1 MKRLLLSVGSI
12 LLFASAQG
20 QQVLNLLT
28 GEMRNGSDAAKP
40 VKTVETLEDGYLVTY
55 NFTEVLLVKDELYS
69 DCVFCRINGFLETDE
84 IEYPAF
90 PYKKGWA
97 NVNESNPKVEMVE
110 SNFVDFNYKLSP
122 ARPPLPDESY
132 YTFEN
137 VPPITPYSGFMP
149 EKNVKELGILENQGR
164 YRFGCCVYPIQYNY
178 VQNVVR
184 IYTCISYKV
193 ILSESAPIVE
203 LRNND
208 IFITTKYDLEGK
220 PLTDNSS
227 GMVLFSGKIVL
238 ITK

>member
-1 MKRLLLSVGSI
+1 MKKAFALI
-12 LLFASAQG
+12 ATIFLFASAQG

-28 GEMRNGSDAAKP
+28 GEVRNGSDAAKP

-55 NFTEVLLVKDELYS
+55 SFTEVLLVKDELYS
-69 DCVFCRINGFLETDE
+69 DCVFCCINGFLETDE

-90 PYKKGWA
+90 PYKKVWV

-178 VQNVVR
+178 VQQIVR
-184 IYTCISYKV
+184 AYTKIVYKV
-193 ILSESAPIVE
+193 TLSDSTTGIEE
-203 LRNND
+203 LN
-208 IFITTKYDLEGK
+208 TKEDMPTNGFTLDGRPVKGNVKSVIIQEGK
-220 PLTDNSS
+220 
-227 GMVLFSGKIVL
+227 KRIVR
-238 ITK
+238 